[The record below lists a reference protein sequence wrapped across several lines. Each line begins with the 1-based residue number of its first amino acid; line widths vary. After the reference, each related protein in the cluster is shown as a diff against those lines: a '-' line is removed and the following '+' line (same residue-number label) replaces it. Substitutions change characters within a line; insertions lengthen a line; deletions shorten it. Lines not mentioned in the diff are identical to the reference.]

1 MSSEVQ
7 IAVIDQQD
15 TQIVLAVPG
24 VQGATGSEIAAGGT
38 ANQVLRKASGTDY
51 ATDWSLV
58 TSAMIEDGAIVDA
71 DVNASAAIAGTKISP
86 NFGSQAVVTT
96 GTSTAASF
104 IPTSNTAPTNGL
116 YLPAANNVAIS
127 TNGTGK
133 LFVDANGRVG
143 VGNSSMSSFTA
154 NAGDNLVVG
163 AGASSEG
170 ITIYSGTSGQGS
182 ISFADGVVGDA
193 AYRGYI
199 AYNHT
204 ADALQLATAGSE
216 CLRITSTGEL
226 RHIGGGSVN
235 SPGVYFAG
243 SAPSNSLYV
252 QATTGNVGLG
262 TNSPSGKLDIVTG
275 TTGNVLI
282 DAEAGSNFHA
292 KVVNDSGDLHVGT
305 RSTSADTFLVSNRR
319 IYLRTGAA
327 ESNALFVNES
337 GNVGIGTTSPG
348 NKLTVIDRTTPI
360 ALRVGENDS
369 ATTEAGLR
377 IQARNTANTT
387 AYSLDISVDADEAA
401 ATFDFGG
408 EERAR
413 ITSDGKLLV
422 GTSSSISGG
431 DTNALIQVAHSSG
444 ANLCLGTNQSTVS
457 SGFRLGEITFKTN
470 AGGSYHSTAVINCAA
485 DADQST
491 GDYPSRLVFSTT
503 ADGLSSPTPRMTI
516 TNAGYMLIG
525 NISSL
530 PSASVFG
537 LGLLKD
543 GTGGAIYSSRNNTG
557 STAHVEFYNPN
568 GKVGSISTNGS
579 ATAYNTSSDYRLKEN
594 VVPLTGAA
602 DRLKQIPV
610 HRFNFIA
617 DPDKTVDGFIAHE
630 AQAVVPECVTGAKDE
645 VDEEGNP
652 VYQGIDQSKLV
663 PLLTAALQEALA
675 EIESLKARVTALEP

>member
-127 TNGTGK
+127 TNGQPQLLIDNNGK
-133 LFVDANGRVG
+133 FYVG
-143 VGNSSMSSFTA
+143 GSQTAFTAGPGNSLSKWVTLQSQDAT
-154 NAGDNLVVG
+154 
-163 AGASSEG
+163 
-170 ITIYSGTSGQGS
+170 TTQGFWLLNQDATFRRRG
-182 ISFADGVVGDA
+182 SFAIDPVNNTVGIYTQCSNGDVPA
-193 AYRGYI
+193 I
-199 AYNHT
+199 T
-204 ADALQLATAGSE
+204 FTQATTE
-216 CLRITSTGEL
+216 RLRITSTGEL
-226 RHIGGGSVN
+226 KHIGGGSEG

-262 TNSPSGKLDIVTG
+262 TSSPGSYSYSDLVVAGSTGGMSIVTG
-275 TTGNVLI
+275 TSGTGRLVFA
-282 DAEAGSNFHA
+282 DGVAGVGAYRGAIQYDHA
-292 KVVNDSGDLHVGT
+292 NERLELAANGSASVYLN
-305 RSTSADTFLVSNRR
+305 STGL
-319 IYLRTGAA
+319 
-327 ESNALFVNES
+327 
-337 GNVGIGTTSPG
+337 GIGTTSPG

-360 ALRVGENDS
+360 ALRVGENDN

-422 GTSSSISGG
+422 GTSSATGNATTEIKGG
-431 DTNALIQVAHSSG
+431 TL
-444 ANLCLGTNQSTVS
+444 
-457 SGFRLGEITFKTN
+457 
-470 AGGSYHSTAVINCAA
+470 
-485 DADQST
+485 
-491 GDYPSRLVFSTT
+491 STT
-503 ADGLSSPTPRMTI
+503 AATNKGGMLRVQSGAGNMSTASSITISDYFSIAPRRVMGVVYATTVDTSGHRTRSWKVYGKIGALSIVDDVNDSSSGGGSTPDLVLAESASGVLTI
-516 TNAGYMLIG
+516 TPSWTFGGAGYVWSVDLLVG
-525 NISSL
+525 CA
-530 PSASVFG
+530 AS
-537 LGLLKD
+537 
-543 GTGGAIYSSRNNTG
+543 
-557 STAHVEFYNPN
+557 
-568 GKVGSISTNGS
+568 
-579 ATAYNTSSDYRLKEN
+579 
-594 VVPLTGAA
+594 
-602 DRLKQIPV
+602 
-610 HRFNFIA
+610 
-617 DPDKTVDGFIAHE
+617 
-630 AQAVVPECVTGAKDE
+630 
-645 VDEEGNP
+645 
-652 VYQGIDQSKLV
+652 
-663 PLLTAALQEALA
+663 
-675 EIESLKARVTALEP
+675 